1 MSNANA
7 LRGEISSTLC
17 LGIFFYPHPFLSVLF
32 TGSPYEATTSK
43 TSTTTTTTA
52 TATVEGNPSVP
63 VKGNNTNAF
72 FENTLSNVNQTIE
85 VTCCHSNKSIEIATC
100 GLGASCE
107 GKCSAVDAALCPSG
121 RCTGDPCDCEYDFE
135 NPEEEEEED
144 GENES
149 PSTSPS
155 GGRKWCNPLCP
166 VRTHPECCYNPACY
180 KEKTETCDWIA
191 YLTGAWI
198 LKGRGTNVQF
208 DF

>member
-43 TSTTTTTTA
+43 TSTTTTTIA

-85 VTCCHSNKSIEIATC
+85 VTCCHLNKSIEFATC

-121 RCTGDPCDCEYDFE
+121 RCTGYPEDCEYDFE
-135 NPEEEEEED
+135 TPEEEE
-144 GENES
+144 
-149 PSTSPS
+149 TSPYQPDLQAPSDGAIQYALS
-155 GGRKWCNPLCP
+155 GLIQNVATTQPVIRKRRKLVIGLPTSQ
-166 VRTHPECCYNPACY
+166 VR
-180 KEKTETCDWIA
+180 
-191 YLTGAWI
+191 G
-198 LKGRGTNVQF
+198 F
-208 DF
+208 